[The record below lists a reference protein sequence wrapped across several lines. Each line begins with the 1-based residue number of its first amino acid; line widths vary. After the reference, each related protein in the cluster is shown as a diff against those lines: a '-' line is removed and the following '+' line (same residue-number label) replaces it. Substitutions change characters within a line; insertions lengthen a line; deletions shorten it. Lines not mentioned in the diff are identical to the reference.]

1 VTYERRAAIDIGTV
15 TTRLLVADVSD
26 TEVREVVRRSA
37 ITHLGEGW
45 TTTGTL
51 SEAGMARVEAAI
63 TSFAEELAELGADRV
78 AAVATSAARDAANGA
93 VFLDRLEA
101 AGIRPEI
108 ITGVREASLTFRGAT
123 WSGRADG
130 TLVVDIGGGST
141 ELILGEADARVSEQ
155 GPGAPAG
162 VAAARSIDVGARRV
176 TELFLA
182 SDPPTADELAR
193 ATAWVAD
200 ELRPFF
206 GMLAERPRDMVS
218 VAGTATSVAAI
229 ALELEPYDPERVHGY
244 RIDGAGLHDVL
255 DRISAMTLEERR
267 RLRGLEPERAGV
279 IVGGALILATV
290 LALAGLASTLVS
302 EHDILYG
309 IVLDPESAD
318 SRVVPAVGE
327 ADTEG

>member
-1 VTYERRAAIDIGTV
+1 MTHERRAAIDIGTV

-63 TSFAEELAELGADRV
+63 ASFARELLELGVDRV

-141 ELILGEADARVSEQ
+141 ELILGEAGAPASAKE
-155 GPGAPAG
+155 PGAPAG
-162 VAAARSIDVGARRV
+162 IAVARSIDVGARRV

-206 GMLAERPRDMVS
+206 GLLDERPRDMVS

-229 ALELEPYDPERVHGY
+229 ELELEPYDPERVHGY
-244 RIDGAGLHDVL
+244 RIDGAELHDVL
-255 DRISAMTLEERR
+255 DRISAMTLVERR

-318 SRVVPAVGE
+318 SRVVPAVRE